1 MDMGFNTRPA
11 PQQQLAPAR
20 LTTAPERQVAPTE
33 LQPDK
38 AVQATPEPAVI
49 RFERS
54 QRSQTQSEIDAA
66 IERELRRKVEQDAE
80 TNEFVY
86 KSIDAVTGEVVQQFP
101 SEVIMQIRAYNKAV
115 LEAAPGS
122 GEGESDAKRVQ
133 RVA

>member
-33 LQPDK
+33 LQPEK
-38 AVQATPEPAVI
+38 AVQSAPDAVAI
-49 RFERS
+49 RFEKS
-54 QRSQTQSEIDAA
+54 QRLQSQSEIDAA

-86 KSIDAVTGEVVQQFP
+86 KSVDAVTGEVVQQFP

-115 LEAAPGS
+115 LDAPAGPD
-122 GEGESDAKRVQ
+122 GEIDVRRVQ